1 MAAGASDEPRLGLD
15 LRQDIGGAGQKLRT
29 PARIVSV
36 SRPIVSTS
44 AYEGEN
50 HEQGVH
56 LRIDEHLGTQIVTDK
71 YPPGT
76 ILSTEAV

>member
-1 MAAGASDEPRLGLD
+1 
-15 LRQDIGGAGQKLRT
+15 
-29 PARIVSV
+29 V
-36 SRPIVSTS
+36 SRLIVSTS
-44 AYEGEN
+44 AYYGEN

-56 LRIDEHLGTQIVTDK
+56 LRIAEHLDTQIVTDK